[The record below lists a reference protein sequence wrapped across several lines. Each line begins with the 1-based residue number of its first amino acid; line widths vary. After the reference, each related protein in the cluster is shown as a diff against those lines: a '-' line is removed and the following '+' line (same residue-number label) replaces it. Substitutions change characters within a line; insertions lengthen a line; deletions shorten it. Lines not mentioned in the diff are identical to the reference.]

1 MGWSARGTCPVMT
14 DLALLLKR
22 HGYDAIQVDR
32 EARHGGTTYQSRLM
46 GRRAVVLGGARG
58 AETFYDEAFV
68 ERRRAIPAPLAWLLF
83 GRGAVHGLDDDVH
96 RDRKL
101 MFLEALSPER
111 LGTLRERVRAD
122 LTGARDTW
130 TGRDVSLHDE
140 LVLVYGGAVLD
151 WAGIDLPAEQRSLWS
166 RRLAAIVDGFGFA
179 GAAYARACRERQR
192 ADRWAAGLVREVR
205 DGRRIAPRGSALS
218 EVAGNADLDARTA
231 GVELLNILRPTVAVA
246 WLGTFAGAALRDAP
260 DWRHRLATEHSD
272 LEAFAFAQE
281 VRRTT
286 PFAPALAGR
295 ARSYGEV
302 DGTRIRPGDRLV
314 LDVLGI
320 HHDPEIWADPKAFR
334 PDRFLTHRPGAFELV
349 PQGGG
354 HPSGHRCPGES
365 IALGLL
371 VDTIRVLAPTECDV
385 AGSTEPDRS
394 RIPTLPDG
402 GLVLTR
408 VRVPAVRA

>member
-1 MGWSARGTCPVMT
+1 MT
-14 DLALLLKR
+14 DLALLLQR
-22 HGYDAIQVDR
+22 HGYDAIDVDR
-32 EARHGGTTYQSRLM
+32 KARRGGTTYQSRLM
-46 GRRAVVLGGARG
+46 GRRAVVLGGPRG
-58 AETFYDEAFV
+58 AEAFYDEGLV
-68 ERRRAIPAPLAWLLF
+68 ERRGAIPAPLAWLLF
-83 GRGAVHGLDDDVH
+83 GRGAVHGLDDEVH

-101 MFLEALSPER
+101 MFLEALSPEK
-111 LGTLRERVRAD
+111 LGTIRERVRVD
-122 LTGARDTW
+122 LAAARDSW
-130 TGRDVSLHDE
+130 SGREVSLHDE
-140 LVLVYGGAVLD
+140 LVRVYGGAVLA
-151 WAGIDLPAEQRSLWS
+151 WAGIDLPAEERDLWS

-179 GAAYARACRERQR
+179 GAAYPRAVRERRR
-192 ADRWAAGLVREVR
+192 ADRWAAGLVRDVR
-205 DGRRIAPRGSALS
+205 GGRRVAPDGSALS

-260 DWRHRLATEHSD
+260 DWRHRLAGEHTE

-286 PFAPALAGR
+286 PVAPALAGR

-302 DGTRIRPGDRLV
+302 DGVRIRPGDRLV

-320 HHDPEIWADPKAFR
+320 HQDPDVWADPKAFR
-334 PDRFLTHRPGAFELV
+334 PDRFLTHEPGAFELV

-365 IALGLL
+365 LALGLL
-371 VDTIRVLAPTECDV
+371 VDTARALAPTEYDV

-394 RIPTLPDG
+394 RIPTLPEG

-408 VRVPAVRA
+408 VRAGVRA